1 MVFTKFAKYQIC
13 QISNTKHYLIFEL
26 PVPQYSFVMVL
37 IVLIIIIAVL
47 SIHLTFLS
55 FLTGICLV
63 NSFLDKFLINYF
75 LKSFLNLFYILL

>member
-47 SIHLTFLS
+47 SIHLTNIL
-55 FLTGICLV
+55 
-63 NSFLDKFLINYF
+63 LDIFV
-75 LKSFLNLFYILL
+75 FLNGHMSCK

>member
-26 PVPQYSFVMVL
+26 PVPQYSFVMAL

-47 SIHLTFLS
+47 SIHLTNIL
-55 FLTGICLV
+55 
-63 NSFLDKFLINYF
+63 LDIFV
-75 LKSFLNLFYILL
+75 FLNGHMSCK